1 MVYICSLFVVRDYD
15 ALLRAAETTQQQ
27 AYRPGTQHAHRRAIK
42 VFVGFSVYFRKQY
55 LNPHIYHVLA
65 FVQYISQHMSS
76 LLSVKNVIGALTT
89 ASRKAGWDHTLYH
102 T

>member
-27 AYRPGTQHAHRRAIK
+27 AYRPGTQQAHRRAIK
-42 VFVGFSVYFRKQY
+42 VLLGFSVYYRKQY
-55 LNPHIYHVLA
+55 LNPHIYP
-65 FVQYISQHMSS
+65 
-76 LLSVKNVIGALTT
+76 LSVKNVIGALTT
-89 ASRKAGWDHTLYH
+89 ASRKASWDHTLYH